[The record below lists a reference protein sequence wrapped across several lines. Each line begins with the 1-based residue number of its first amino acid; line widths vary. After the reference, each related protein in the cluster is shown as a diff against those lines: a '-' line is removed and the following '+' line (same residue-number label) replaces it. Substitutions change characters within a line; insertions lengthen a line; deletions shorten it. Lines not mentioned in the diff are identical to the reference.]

1 MLTQVRAA
9 AAPPRATRVAVRGWL
24 VAVVV
29 YLLAVLHRTSL
40 GVAGL
45 LAQHR
50 FGITPAQL
58 SVFVVMQLGL
68 YAAMQIP
75 AGVLVDRYGPR
86 RLLIT
91 ASLVMGT
98 AQLLFAFVP
107 SYPAALAAR
116 ALLGCGDAL
125 TFISVLRYAAGHF
138 SPRRF
143 PLLVALTAMAGTLG
157 NVVATLPLAILLH
170 SLGWTVSFGGAALLS
185 LFAAVGVYALMDDAA
200 PHVAP
205 LRSLAEVGAGI
216 SNVNRRV
223 RAAWGL
229 PGTRLGFW
237 VHAACMSTP
246 TAFGVLWA
254 GPYLVKGAHFSITG
268 AAEVLMASVIV
279 SALASPLFGA
289 LIGRRPSLR
298 VPLGLAVCAATIV
311 GWLALIIFGSDAP
324 PQPFVALLFV
334 VMALGGPA
342 SMAAFA
348 LARDYNRA
356 STLGTASGVVNVG
369 GFATT
374 IVIAVGF
381 GWTLGTLGG
390 TTAHNLRVAALV
402 AVAVQLAASARM
414 VVWYR
419 RVRAFVLDR
428 QALGEQVPVPV
439 VRRRWDLAA

>member
-1 MLTQVRAA
+1 MSAPAL
-9 AAPPRATRVAVRGWL
+9 APPRASRAAVRGWL
-24 VAVVV
+24 AAVAV

-50 FGITPAQL
+50 FGVTPAQL
-58 SVFVVMQLGL
+58 SVFVVLQLGV
-68 YAAMQIP
+68 YAAMQVP

-91 ASLVMGT
+91 ASLVMGS
-98 AQLLFAFVP
+98 AQVLFAFVP

-125 TFISVLRYAAGHF
+125 TFISVLRYAAAHF
-138 SPRRF
+138 SARRF

-157 NVVATLPLAILLH
+157 NVAATLPLAILLR
-170 SLGWTVSFGGAALLS
+170 SVGWSVSFGGVAVLS
-185 LFAAVGVYALMDDAA
+185 LLAAAGVYALMDDNAT
-200 PHVAP
+200 PVTP
-205 LRSLAEVGAGI
+205 LRSLGEVGAGI
-216 SNVNRRV
+216 GNVTRRV
-223 RAAWGL
+223 RTAWAL

-237 VHAACMSTP
+237 VHASCMSTP

-254 GPYLVKGAHFSITG
+254 GPYLVKGAHFSVTG
-268 AAEVLMASVIV
+268 AAEVLMAGVIV
-279 SALASPLFGA
+279 SALASPVFGS
-289 LIGRRPSLR
+289 LIGRRPSWR
-298 VPLGLAVCAATIV
+298 VPLGLAICGVTIA
-311 GWLALIIFGSDAP
+311 GWSALIIFGSDAP
-324 PQPFVALLFV
+324 PQPLVALLFV

-356 STLGTASGVVNVG
+356 NTLGTASGVVNVG

-374 IVIAVGF
+374 IVIALGI
-381 GWTLGTLGG
+381 GWVLGTLDG
-390 TTAHNLRVAALV
+390 TTASNLRWSALV
-402 AVAVQLAASARM
+402 AVAVQLAASLRV

-419 RVRAFVLDR
+419 RVRAFVLHQQD
-428 QALGEQVPVPV
+428 LGQHVPVPV
-439 VRRRWDLAA
+439 IRRRWDLAA

>member
-1 MLTQVRAA
+1 MLTEPAVSQRS
-9 AAPPRATRVAVRGWL
+9 RRIAVRGWL
-24 VAVVV
+24 AAVAV
-29 YLLAVLHRTSL
+29 YFLAVLHRTSL

-58 SVFVVMQLGL
+58 SVFILMQLGL
-68 YAAMQIP
+68 YAAMQVP

-86 RLLIT
+86 RLLIV
-91 ASLVMGT
+91 AAVVMGT

-116 ALLGCGDAL
+116 ALLGMGDAL
-125 TFISVLRYAAGHF
+125 TFISVLRYAAAHF
-138 SPRRF
+138 SARRF

-157 NVVATLPLAILLH
+157 NVLATLPLSMLLH
-170 SLGWTVSFGGAALLS
+170 TLGWSVSFGGVAILS
-185 LFAAVGVYALMDDAA
+185 LVAAAAVYAVMHD
-200 PHVAP
+200 PTPRVEP
-205 LRSLAEVGAGI
+205 IRSLAEVGAGI
-216 SNVNRRV
+216 TSVNRRV
-223 RAAWGL
+223 RSAWQL

-254 GPYLVKGAHFSITG
+254 GPYLVRGAHFSTTG
-268 AAEVLMASVIV
+268 AALVLMSGVIASAVV
-279 SALASPLFGA
+279 SPVFGA

-298 VPLGLAVCAATIV
+298 VPIGLSICAITIV
-311 GWLALIIFGSDAP
+311 GWLVLIVFGSDTP
-324 PQPFVALLFV
+324 PQPYVALLFV

-348 LARDYNRA
+348 LARDYNPA
-356 STLGTASGVVNVG
+356 TTLGTASGVVNVG

-374 IVIAVGF
+374 IVIAVGM
-381 GWTLGTLGG
+381 GVTLGLLGG
-390 TTAHNLRVAALV
+390 TTPGNLRLSALV
-402 AVAVQLAASARM
+402 AVAVQLAAAVR
-414 VVWYR
+414 VAVWYR

-428 QALGEQVPVPV
+428 QALGLDVPVHA
-439 VRRRWDLAA
+439 VRRRWDLAAA